1 MDKLYRILFS
11 LLLIT
16 LLVAAIFFFSEQS
29 GTDSH
34 SVSTEVCNRIADTW
48 AETFQDKN
56 VITAKP
62 LLVKMLDAPVRK
74 LAHLCI
80 YTALG
85 LGTCIAAN
93 ILSGRK
99 VRFYH
104 ILLCILSVMLV
115 ASFDEYNQYYSGGRG
130 ASLTDV
136 WLDTVGGCL
145 GIYLVF
151 MAKDFVRH
159 IKNGINRERN
169 LKRERAEKT
178 SDK

>member
-1 MDKLYRILFS
+1 MNKVYKILFS

-34 SVSTEVCNRIADTW
+34 SASKQLSNGIAEVW
-48 AETFQDKN
+48 AETFWYEGTQYSKEVLAD
-56 VITAKP
+56 
-62 LLVKMLDAPVRK
+62 MLDSPVRK
-74 LAHLCI
+74 IAHLFI

-85 LGTCIAAN
+85 CGTCIAAN

-104 ILLCILSVMLV
+104 VILCILIVMLV

-130 ASLTDV
+130 ASLKDV
-136 WLDTVGGCL
+136 RLDTIGGCI

-151 MAKDFVRH
+151 MAQDLVRH
-159 IKNGINRERN
+159 IKNGIERE
-169 LKRERAEKT
+169 T
-178 SDK
+178 SIRKSRKEE

>member
-1 MDKLYRILFS
+1 MNKLYRILFS

-29 GTDSH
+29 GSDSHTVSTHVCEKIADAWADTFWTDSNFY
-34 SVSTEVCNRIADTW
+34 SKDILAS
-48 AETFQDKN
+48 
-56 VITAKP
+56 
-62 LLVKMLDAPVRK
+62 MLDAPIRK
-74 LAHLCI
+74 LAHLFI

-85 LGTCIAAN
+85 CGTCIIAN

-104 ILLCILSVMLV
+104 VLLCILTVMLV

-130 ASLTDV
+130 ASLNDV
-136 WLDTVGGCL
+136 WLDTVGGCF

-159 IKNGINRERN
+159 IINGI
-169 LKRERAEKT
+169 KREKEIRSSK
-178 SDK
+178 K